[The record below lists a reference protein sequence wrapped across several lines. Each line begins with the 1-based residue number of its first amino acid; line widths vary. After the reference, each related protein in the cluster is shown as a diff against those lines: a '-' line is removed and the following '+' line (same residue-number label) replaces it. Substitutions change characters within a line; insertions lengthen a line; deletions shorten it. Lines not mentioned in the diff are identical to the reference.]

1 LGAGVQA
8 GWEALVRTG
17 SVLLEEHFRS
27 GLPKGS
33 SFRKLKAQPHPVH
46 MPQISNLRLPYQD
59 DLLGYEAEMEFNGPF
74 ELPKLIFSVS
84 KLLRKESVS
93 TQRMLTV
100 R

>member
-1 LGAGVQA
+1 
-8 GWEALVRTG
+8 
-17 SVLLEEHFRS
+17 
-27 GLPKGS
+27 
-33 SFRKLKAQPHPVH
+33 
-46 MPQISNLRLPYQD
+46 MPQIPNLQLPYQD

-93 TQRMLTV
+93 TQRMITG